1 MNSMHHETDIWA
13 GLNNPELSLEEA
25 GAVVLGL
32 PFDRASSYRKG
43 SAQAPHR
50 IRSISTHIPP
60 TTEEGRLLTSLKLRD
75 LGNMEPGNLTQEAYF
90 AAVEEKAATLFGKT
104 IPFFIGGDHSVTIPL
119 LRATARVFKE
129 PLGVIHLDAH
139 TDLCQELSGN
149 ILSHGC
155 THRRALES
163 PHIWLHNIHFIGI
176 RSFEL
181 QELEFLEGREANI
194 YTARDL
200 ADRGVSSVA
209 GEVCRKLSMLKHVYI
224 TLDID
229 FLDPAVAPGTGTP
242 KPGGFGTREM
252 LELLRIFARLPII
265 GMDVVEVSPPL
276 DHADITSFAAQR
288 ALTEMW
294 GFLFSTGPGNIG

>member
-1 MNSMHHETDIWA
+1 MSEEKMNRTLWA
-13 GLNNPELSLEEA
+13 GLNNPELQVAEA
-25 GAVVLGL
+25 DAVVLGL
-32 PFDRASSYRKG
+32 PFDRAASYRKG
-43 SAQAPHR
+43 AARAPDR

-60 TTEEGRLLTSLKLRD
+60 TTEEGRLLTALKLRD
-75 LGNMEPGNLTQEAYF
+75 LGNLEPGSLSQEAYF
-90 AAVEEKAATLFGKT
+90 AEVEETAVSLFSKT

-119 LRATARVFKE
+119 LRAAARVFKA

-139 TDLCQELSGN
+139 PDLCQELSGN
-149 ILSHGC
+149 RLSHGC

-163 PHIWLHNIHFIGI
+163 PFIELQNLYFVGI

-181 QELEFLEGREANI
+181 DELEFLKDREANI
-194 YTARDL
+194 YTAGTL
-200 ADRGVSSVA
+200 FNRGIRHVA
-209 GEVCRKLSMLKHVYI
+209 GEICRRLSPLCHVYI

-229 FLDPAVAPGTGTP
+229 FLDPAAAPGTGTP
-242 KPGGFGTREM
+242 KPGGFSTREM

-265 GMDVVEVSPPL
+265 GMDVVEVSPPF

-294 GFLFSTGPGNIG
+294 GHIFSS

>member
-1 MNSMHHETDIWA
+1 MAHNSTAIWA
-13 GLNNPELSLEEA
+13 GLNNPALPIEETD
-25 GAVVLGL
+25 AVVLGL
-32 PFDRASSYRKG
+32 PYDGASSYRRG
-43 SAQAPHR
+43 SALAPDR

-60 TTEEGRLLTSLKLRD
+60 TTEEGGLLTSLKLRD
-75 LGNMEPGNLTQEAYF
+75 LGNMEPGSLSQKAYF
-90 AAVEEKAATLFGKT
+90 AAVEEKAASLFGKT

-119 LRATARVFKE
+119 LTAAARVFEE

-163 PHIWLHNIHFIGI
+163 PHIGLQNIHFIGI

-181 QELEFLEGREANI
+181 QELEFLKGRKASI
-194 YTARDL
+194 YTARTL
-200 ADRGVSSVA
+200 FDRGAGSVA
-209 GEVCRKLSMLKHVYI
+209 GEVCRKLGPLKHIYI

-229 FLDPAVAPGTGTP
+229 FLDPAAAPGTGTP
-242 KPGGFGTREM
+242 KPGGFSTREM
-252 LELLRIFARLPII
+252 LELLRLFARLPII

-294 GFLFSTGPGNIG
+294 GHLFGACPVDSR